1 VVDLMLPGDD
11 GFAICRE
18 VRRDSEVP
26 IIMLTASADETDRIL
41 GLELGADDYLGKPF
55 NPRELLARIK
65 AVLRRTRQAPA
76 PAPEEAR
83 LVAFGN
89 WRLDR
94 LTRELIDARGER
106 SPLSGADF
114 QLLQVFLAHPEEV
127 LSRDDLYERTRGRPA
142 PPLDRSIDVHVC
154 RLRQRLSEDAQ
165 HSPLIRTVRGAGLCA
180 HRARRRP
187 AMNAE
192 GRWGRWRRRL
202 ARFLPRTL
210 RGRFVLIMLVG
221 VLSAQLASYT
231 VWTSQVRSSQLEQLD
246 ELSRNVAYSVASTMR
261 FFRSLPFEYRHIV
274 LDQLRNMGGTRF
286 FVSVNERR
294 IPVEDIGS
302 GPEKTLVVE
311 NFREILTAE
320 LNIDDVL
327 VEFSHAETLRV
338 YNNEVLLH
346 DLPPRWGQHS
356 LLMEPL
362 SPPILVVQIA
372 LSPDTCF
379 TWRRCCRCPTC
390 STNTAGSPVSVC
402 WQASWCCSR

>member
-1 VVDLMLPGDD
+1 MARAMTTPVTLIVVDDDPEIRELLADYLGRHGYRALTAEDANSLYCLLADETPDLLVVDLMLPGDD

-165 HSPLIRTVRGAGLCA
+165 HSPLIRTVRGAGY
-180 HRARRRP
+180 
-187 AMNAE
+187 
-192 GRWGRWRRRL
+192 
-202 ARFLPRTL
+202 
-210 RGRFVLIMLVG
+210 V
-221 VLSAQLASYT
+221 
-231 VWTSQVRSSQLEQLD
+231 
-246 ELSRNVAYSVASTMR
+246 
-261 FFRSLPFEYRHIV
+261 
-274 LDQLRNMGGTRF
+274 
-286 FVSVNERR
+286 
-294 IPVEDIGS
+294 
-302 GPEKTLVVE
+302 
-311 NFREILTAE
+311 LTA
-320 LNIDDVL
+320 
-327 VEFSHAETLRV
+327 RV
-338 YNNEVLLH
+338 
-346 DLPPRWGQHS
+346 DALP
-356 LLMEPL
+356 
-362 SPPILVVQIA
+362 
-372 LSPDTCF
+372 
-379 TWRRCCRCPTC
+379 
-390 STNTAGSPVSVC
+390 
-402 WQASWCCSR
+402 